1 MPEPMDE
8 HQAAATPRAD
18 SAEVGRGVQIRALLL
33 LALMAFVLVVTALYL
48 MWARGAF
55 EATQP
60 LYLTTD
66 DSDGVS
72 VGMDLTFS
80 GFPIGRVRSIA
91 LSDGGTVRIR
101 VDLVRKDAHWLRNS
115 SVFTLERG
123 LVGAAR
129 LRAFTGVPDAP
140 PLPVGA
146 VRPVLRGDVSAEI
159 PRMVADAR
167 EVLQNVARL
176 TAADSALSGTL
187 TEIDQFSAR
196 LNGERGG
203 LLTTLTGR
211 EADARRVGE
220 LLDHVDSLVTN
231 LNRTVIRADGQ
242 LLGKKGLVADTQASV
257 RQINALLAD
266 TRKSLVQVDAVLKN
280 TQAISGNVRDATTD
294 LSALRAQVETNLN
307 KIDGMIGAI
316 NQKWPF
322 APKEKEVT
330 LP

>member
-1 MPEPMDE
+1 MNEDHANRPPS
-8 HQAAATPRAD
+8 AD
-18 SAEVGRGVQIRALLL
+18 DAEIGRGVRIRALLL
-33 LALMAFVLVVTALYL
+33 LALMAFILVATALYL

-80 GFPIGRVRSIA
+80 GFPIGRVRSIELA
-91 LSDGGTVRIR
+91 EGGTVRIR
-101 VDLVRKDAHWLRNS
+101 VDLVSKDAHWLRAS
-115 SVFTLERG
+115 SVYTLERG

-129 LRAFTGVPDAP
+129 LRAFTGLPDDP

-176 TAADSALSGTL
+176 TASESALSTTL
-187 TEIDQFSAR
+187 ADIQRFSAR
-196 LNGERGG
+196 LGGERGG
-203 LLTTLTGR
+203 LLTALTGR
-211 EADARRVGE
+211 DDDARRVGE
-220 LLDHVDSLVTN
+220 LLQHVNTLVTN
-231 LNRTVIRADGQ
+231 LNRSVVRANAQ
-242 LLGKKGLVADTQASV
+242 LLGKKGLVADTQKSV
-257 RQINALLAD
+257 QQINALLAE
-266 TRKSLVQVDAVLKN
+266 TRQSLGEIDAILKN
-280 TQAISGNVRDATTD
+280 ARVVSGNVRDATTD
-294 LSALRAQVETNLN
+294 LGSLRAEVEANLN
-307 KIDGMIGAI
+307 RIDGMIRQI

-322 APKEKEVT
+322 APTEKEVT